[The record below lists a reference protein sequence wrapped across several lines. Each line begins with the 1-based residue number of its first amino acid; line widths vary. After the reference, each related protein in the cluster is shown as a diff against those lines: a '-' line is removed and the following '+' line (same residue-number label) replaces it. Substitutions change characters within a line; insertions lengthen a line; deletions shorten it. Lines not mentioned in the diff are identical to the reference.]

1 MPKATPSRRVVES
14 DTSSVDSDSD
24 VDAASADCGDDA
36 DASDATERKS
46 HAATCLR
53 LVGVRQSDDD
63 LLPRRVLLLQQ
74 GQVVAQQASTTA
86 NDFITDTTC
95 ARHRTA
101 TSSTPSPQVFRHG
114 HHDDPQRHGTLLP
127 CCAAARKGLPRYSL
141 PPPSLVAQTWTRLRE
156 MAADR
161 RLSDQNGRVGSWDAR
176 QSSSNCRRN
185 NHRSAAAAAQ
195 RE

>member
-1 MPKATPSRRVVES
+1 MCRLPPRATVPKATPSRRVVES

-86 NDFITDTTC
+86 NDC
-95 ARHRTA
+95 QRLH
-101 TSSTPSPQVFRHG
+101 HG
-114 HHDDPQRHGTLLP
+114 HNVR
-127 CCAAARKGLPRYSL
+127 
-141 PPPSLVAQTWTRLRE
+141 PPSHGDEL
-156 MAADR
+156 
-161 RLSDQNGRVGSWDAR
+161 
-176 QSSSNCRRN
+176 
-185 NHRSAAAAAQ
+185 HP
-195 RE
+195 